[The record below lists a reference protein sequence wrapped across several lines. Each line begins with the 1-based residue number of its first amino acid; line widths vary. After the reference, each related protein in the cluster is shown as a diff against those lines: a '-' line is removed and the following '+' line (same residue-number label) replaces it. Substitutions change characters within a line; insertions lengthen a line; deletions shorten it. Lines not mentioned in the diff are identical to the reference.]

1 MFNLKTKYMKS
12 INFQP
17 TTKPAIVGNNVLCP
31 VVLDVL
37 HEWHRKESGWWY
49 GYTKLM
55 IDVRD
60 RMGKEIPLSHIKEAL
75 RELRKQGLVKVEP
88 IYKEESGMLNGSGYF
103 YNGA

>member
-1 MFNLKTKYMKS
+1 MKS
-12 INFQP
+12 TDVQNI
-17 TTKPAIVGNNVLCP
+17 TTPAIVGNNVLCQ

-37 HEWHRKESGWWY
+37 YEWHRKQSGWWY

-60 RMGKEIPLSHIKEAL
+60 RMGKEIELSPIKEAL

-88 IYKEESGMLNGSGYF
+88 IYKEESGMLNGRGYF

>member
-1 MFNLKTKYMKS
+1 MNNKEQKVKS
-12 INFQP
+12 S
-17 TTKPAIVGNNVLCP
+17 TLPAIDGNNVLCP

-37 HEWHRKESGWWY
+37 HEWHMKQSGWWY

-60 RMGKEIPLSHIKEAL
+60 RVGKEIQLLPIKEAL

-88 IYKEESGMLNGSGYF
+88 IYKEESGMFNGSGYF

>member
-1 MFNLKTKYMKS
+1 MNSTNDQLST
-12 INFQP
+12 NA
-17 TTKPAIVGNNVLCP
+17 AIVGNNVLCP

-37 HEWHRKESGWWY
+37 HQWHRKQSGWWY

-60 RMGKEIPLSHIKEAL
+60 KMGKEIPLILIKEAL
-75 RELRKQGLVKVEP
+75 RELRKQGLVKVET

>member
-1 MFNLKTKYMKS
+1 MHTDSKKQET
-12 INFQP
+12 P
-17 TTKPAIVGNNVLCP
+17 TDANNVLCL

-37 HEWHRKESGWWY
+37 YEWHVKQSGWWY
-49 GYTKLM
+49 GYTNLM

-60 RMGKEIPLSHIKEAL
+60 RMGKEIELSPIKEAL

>member
-1 MFNLKTKYMKS
+1 MKS
-12 INFQP
+12 TNDQLS
-17 TTKPAIVGNNVLCP
+17 TTPDIVGNNVLCH

-49 GYTKLM
+49 GYTKLI

-60 RMGKEIPLSHIKEAL
+60 RIGKEIELSPIKEAL

-88 IYKEESGMLNGSGYF
+88 IYKEESGMLNGKGYF
-103 YNGA
+103 YNGE

>member
-1 MFNLKTKYMKS
+1 MFQKYMKS
-12 INFQP
+12 EDVKNSI
-17 TTKPAIVGNNVLCP
+17 TPAIVGNNVLYP
-31 VVLDVL
+31 AVLDVL
-37 HEWHRKESGWWY
+37 HEWHRKQSGWWY

-60 RMGKEIPLSHIKEAL
+60 RMGKEIPLSPIKEAL

-103 YNGA
+103 YDGA

>member
-1 MFNLKTKYMKS
+1 MNSTNVQNS
-12 INFQP
+12 
-17 TTKPAIVGNNVLCP
+17 TSPAIVGNTLSLCP

-37 HEWHRKESGWWY
+37 YEWHRKNSGWWY

-60 RMGKEIPLSHIKEAL
+60 RMGKEIELSLIKEAL

>member
-1 MFNLKTKYMKS
+1 MKS
-12 INFQP
+12 TNDQLS
-17 TTKPAIVGNNVLCP
+17 TLPAIVGNNVLCS

-37 HEWHRKESGWWY
+37 HEWHRKKSGWWY

-60 RMGKEIPLSHIKEAL
+60 KMRKEISLSPIKQAL
-75 RELRKQGLVKVEP
+75 RELRKQGLVKVKP

>member
-1 MFNLKTKYMKS
+1 MKS
-12 INFQP
+12 TDVQNIN
-17 TTKPAIVGNNVLCP
+17 TPAIVGNNVLCP

-37 HEWHRKESGWWY
+37 YEWHRKQSGWWY

-60 RMGKEIPLSHIKEAL
+60 RVGKEIQLSPIKEAL

-88 IYKEESGMLNGSGYF
+88 IYKEESVMLNGSGYF

>member
-1 MFNLKTKYMKS
+1 MNST
-12 INFQP
+12 NVQP
-17 TTKPAIVGNNVLCP
+17 STEAAIVGNNVLCH

-37 HEWHRKESGWWY
+37 HQWHRKQSGWWY

-55 IDVRD
+55 IDVGD
-60 RMGKEIPLSHIKEAL
+60 RMGKEIPLSPIKEAL

-103 YNGA
+103 YNEA

>member
-1 MFNLKTKYMKS
+1 MK
-12 INFQP
+12 ITDVQNI
-17 TTKPAIVGNNVLCP
+17 TTPAIVGNNVLCH

-37 HEWHRKESGWWY
+37 YEWHRKQSGWWY

-60 RMGKEIPLSHIKEAL
+60 RMGKEIELSPIKEAL

-88 IYKEESGMLNGSGYF
+88 IYKEESGMLNGRGYF

>member
-1 MFNLKTKYMKS
+1 MNSTNDDL
-12 INFQP
+12 I
-17 TTKPAIVGNNVLCP
+17 TTPAIVAKPVLCH
-31 VVLDVL
+31 VVLNVL
-37 HEWHRKESGWWY
+37 HEWHRKQSGWWY
-49 GYTKLM
+49 GYAKLM

-60 RMGKEIPLSHIKEAL
+60 RMGKEIELSPIKEAL

>member
-1 MFNLKTKYMKS
+1 MKS
-12 INFQP
+12 TDVELS
-17 TTKPAIVGNNVLCP
+17 TTPAIVGNNVLCLA
-31 VVLDVL
+31 VLDVL
-37 HEWHRKESGWWY
+37 HEWHRKENGWWH

-60 RMGKEIPLSHIKEAL
+60 RMVKEIPLSPIKEAL

-103 YNGA
+103 YSGA

>member
-1 MFNLKTKYMKS
+1 MNDKEQKVETS
-12 INFQP
+12 
-17 TTKPAIVGNNVLCP
+17 TEADIVGNNVLCP

-37 HEWHRKESGWWY
+37 YEWHRKQSGWWY

-60 RMGKEIPLSHIKEAL
+60 RMGKEIELSPIKEAL

-88 IYKEESGMLNGSGYF
+88 IYKKESGMLNGRGVFLQWGITGRS
-103 YNGA
+103 

>member
-1 MFNLKTKYMKS
+1 MNSTDVQNS
-12 INFQP
+12 
-17 TTKPAIVGNNVLCP
+17 TSPAIVGNNVLCL

-37 HEWHRKESGWWY
+37 YEWHVKQSGWWY

-60 RMGKEIPLSHIKEAL
+60 RMGKEIEFSPIKEAL